1 MLRST
6 KTNSLSPIEKT
17 AMPIIEPISETESTS
32 HSTKPPHK
40 TRVLLVSTHPS
51 QTTGYSKVT
60 FNLLR
65 LLGLRKNLELINYGF
80 QNFNAVEGEKRLE
93 RIPKSVIVY
102 DAGKAEIPFQ
112 QGFGFAQFRE
122 FFRLTRPD
130 VVIIFN
136 DSTVVTTFLI
146 ELKKDPDICPSN
158 VKIVTYLDQVYPH
171 QRLDLLDIIH
181 KCSDHLITLT
191 EYWKQELLKQGVTK
205 PVSTLC
211 HGFDEDVFHP
221 LPQAPKQDPKQM
233 VVLNLNRNQP
243 RKRLD
248 IAAIAMALVFKKK
261 PDANIRFV
269 FATDIKNGAWNVADI
284 YGAELLK
291 HFPPEKAKTYLERLL
306 TVPNPQKLT
315 DEQINQLY
323 NECDIGLNT
332 ASGEGVGLCNME
344 HAGVGKPQVVSAVGG
359 LTEFLGNECSTLIA
373 PKFSLYVDQQTEAM
387 GGEMRI
393 VDPEEV
399 ADAILKYY
407 EDPSL
412 RAKHGRRA
420 RERISKYRWEDIAD
434 QMYNVITSL
443 L

>member
-1 MLRST
+1 MYRQ
-6 KTNSLSPIEKT
+6 T
-17 AMPIIEPISETESTS
+17 AIMPTIHSIPEDTSTS
-32 HSTKPPHK
+32 QALKTPRK
-40 TRVLLVSTHPS
+40 TRVLLVSTHLS

-65 LLGLRKNLELINYGF
+65 LLGVRKDLEIINYGF
-80 QNFNAVEGEKRLE
+80 QNFNAVEGKKRLE
-93 RIPKSVIVY
+93 KIPNSVIIY

-136 DSTVVTTFLI
+136 DATVVTTFLV
-146 ELKKDPDICPSN
+146 ELKKDPNICPPDLK
-158 VKIVTYLDQVYPH
+158 VITYLDQVYPH
-171 QRLDLLDIIH
+171 QRLDLLEIIH
-181 KCSDHLITLT
+181 KCSDQIITFT

-205 PVSTLC
+205 PVTTLC
-211 HGFDEDVFHP
+211 HGFDEDVFRI

-248 IAAIAMALVFKKK
+248 IAVIAMAIVFKKK

-284 YGAELLK
+284 FAAELLK
-291 HFPPEKAKTYLERLL
+291 YFPPEQAKSYLKRLL

-315 DEQINQLY
+315 DKQINQLY

-332 ASGEGVGLCNME
+332 ACGEGVGLCNME
-344 HAGVGKPQVVSAVGG
+344 HAGLGKPQVVNTVGG
-359 LTEFLGNECSTLIA
+359 LTEFLGKECSILIQ
-373 PKFSLYVDQQTEAM
+373 PKYSLFVDQQSEAM

-407 EDPSL
+407 DDPEL
-412 RAKHGRRA
+412 RTKHGRRA
-420 RERISKYRWEDIAD
+420 RERVSKYRWEEIAD
-434 QMYNVITSL
+434 EMYKVITAMT
-443 L
+443 